1 MRRRLATPLATLG
14 ALALLGGCALLT
26 KHNEATLPPPA
37 ASVPQ
42 GQGVAFTRVDFA
54 RIPGWSVDDAAAAL
68 PPFIGD
74 CDTLAGHPNTQL
86 GGAGTAAALG
96 GTAGPWRLACGEARA
111 VPPGD
116 ANAAR
121 AFFERSF
128 DAYLVSQ
135 DGSATGLFTGYYEP
149 EFEGS
154 LKREGP
160 YQTPILRRPP
170 GLREG
175 QVLADRAAIEH
186 GALTSEHLEL
196 LWLKSPIDAFFL
208 SVEGAGRIRLP
219 DGSVLRVTYDGQNGH
234 PYVPIGRVLVD
245 RGAMTMPEVTMQ
257 SIRGWLDGHP
267 GQAQEVMD
275 QDPSYVFFRVEQGSS
290 ADIGPPG
297 ALGTPLSP
305 ERSLAV
311 DKAYLPLAAPVFV
324 LTTDPVTGQPIR
336 RLMVAQD
343 LGGAIKGAV
352 RGDIFFGWGNAAEER
367 AGKMRQDGQ
376 AYVLLPKG
384 SAVAFAR

>member
-1 MRRRLATPLATLG
+1 MRSPFVALGMIGLLA
-14 ALALLGGCALLT
+14 GCAVQP
-26 KHNEATLPPPA
+26 APVLPPPA
-37 ASVPQ
+37 AAVPQ
-42 GQGVAFTRVDFA
+42 SAGVAFTRVDFS
-54 RIPGWSVDDAAAAL
+54 RIPGWQTDNVAAAL

-74 CDTLAGHPNTQL
+74 CDTLAGHPNTEL
-86 GGAGTAAALG
+86 GGAGLAAALG
-96 GTAGPWRLACGEARA
+96 GLAAPWRLACGEARV

-116 ANAAR
+116 QNAAR
-121 AFFERSF
+121 AFFERNF

-135 DGSATGLFTGYYEP
+135 GGSVTGLFTGYFEP

-154 LKREGP
+154 LRREGP

-170 GLREG
+170 GVRPG
-175 QVLADRAAIEH
+175 QVLPDRAAIEH
-186 GALTSEHLEL
+186 GALAAQHLQL

-219 DGSVLRVTYDGQNGH
+219 DGSVVRVTYDGQNGR

-245 RGAMTMPEVTMQ
+245 RGAMTMREVTMQ
-257 SIRGWLDGHP
+257 SIRRWLENHP
-267 GQAQEVMD
+267 AQAQGVMD
-275 QDPSYVFFRVEQGSS
+275 QDPSYVFFRIERGST
-290 ADIGPPG
+290 DIGPPG

-305 ERSLAV
+305 DRSLAV
-311 DKAYLPLAAPVFV
+311 DKAFLPLSAPVFV
-324 LTTDPVTGQPIR
+324 ETTDPVTRQPIE

-352 RGDIFFGWGNAAEER
+352 RGDIFFGWGKAAEER
-367 AGKMRQDGQ
+367 AGKMREQGQ

-384 SAVAFAR
+384 PAMAAAR

>member
-1 MRRRLATPLATLG
+1 MRRTLVRPLVALG
-14 ALALLGGCALLT
+14 ALALLGGCALLRPQPT
-26 KHNEATLPPPA
+26 SALPPPA
-37 ASVPQ
+37 VSVPQ

-54 RIPGWSVDDAAAAL
+54 AIPGWSADNAAAAL
-68 PPFIGD
+68 PPFLGD
-74 CDTLAGHPNTQL
+74 CDTLAGHPNTPL

-111 VPPGD
+111 VAPGD
-116 ANAAR
+116 AAAAR

-135 DGSATGLFTGYYEP
+135 DGSATGLFTGYFEP

-175 QVLADRAAIEH
+175 QVLPDRAAIER
-186 GALTSEHLEL
+186 GALASEHLEL

-208 SVEGAGRIRLP
+208 AVEGAGRIRLP

-257 SIRGWLDGHP
+257 SIRAWLQGHP

-275 QDPSYVFFRVEQGSS
+275 QDPSYVFFRVEQGS

-311 DKAYLPLAAPVFV
+311 DKAFLPLAAPVFV

-352 RGDIFFGWGNAAEER
+352 RGDIFFGWGAAAEER
-367 AGKMRQDGQ
+367 AGRMRQDGQ
-376 AYVLLPKG
+376 AYVLLPKS